1 MKKQS
6 LNIILSV
13 GQLTFSLVLVC
24 LFFCEIEQ
32 GSDTAKQSRSE
43 GSPGG
48 KAVPLRER
56 AVHGFPDSVRP

>member
-48 KAVPLRER
+48 KAVPL
-56 AVHGFPDSVRP
+56 

>member
-6 LNIILSV
+6 LNLILPV
-13 GQLTFSLVLVC
+13 GHLTFSFVFVC
-24 LFFCEIEQ
+24 IFFCEIEQ

-48 KAVPLRER
+48 KEVLPLRE
-56 AVHGFPDSVRP
+56 GRPLFS